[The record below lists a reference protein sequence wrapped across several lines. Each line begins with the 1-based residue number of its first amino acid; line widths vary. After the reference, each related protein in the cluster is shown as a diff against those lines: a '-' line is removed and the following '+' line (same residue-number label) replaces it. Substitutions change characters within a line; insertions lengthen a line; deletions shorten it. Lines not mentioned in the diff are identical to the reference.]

1 MKSAHKTLRGALR
14 ALVVAILG
22 GATVSVTL
30 AAGAG
35 THGNQSLSTLAS
47 GRVDQ
52 RGRMRAI
59 YHVASRRFPG
69 TPEEAA
75 RAFLQEKRSLL
86 KTEAETST
94 LKADRVLRVPG
105 GSHVRFVQQYRGIP
119 VYHGDVVVS
128 LNANNEI
135 GMITTNARDDIT
147 PNTTTPLFG
156 PERAISLTRTLLK
169 AHGNSLTNSERA
181 ELNVYRDD
189 ALGMDRLVYRV
200 TMALENPA
208 GDWEVL
214 LDATTGNEIRR
225 EDRFVNHST
234 DVTNVNGTGYVYTS
248 NPVSVARQTYGAPGY
263 IDNEDADTDQ
273 LTAGRTLVTLDSL
286 TFEDGL
292 YKLTGPACTITDIE
306 SPFDSV
312 AWVEQTPD
320 GFRYTRSQ
328 PGFEAVMAY
337 YHVTAAYR
345 RFVEL
350 GFSCPSLRSLPVDPH
365 GFQGKDNSHY
375 SPGGNWISFGTGGVD
390 DAEDAD
396 VIWHEYGH
404 AIQYNIIPTW
414 GGGECGALGEGFGD
428 YWAGSHSR
436 GLNQWSPTDQQ
447 YSWLFLWDGHNDY
460 WQGRILND
468 PHKYPFGTLSVHM
481 AGQIWSSALMEIQG
495 DLGRDVTDRLVLK
508 SLYYLTGEI
517 TAVDN
522 AQAILQADRDLYGG
536 IHLPTLMY
544 WLCTVKGFIPIS
556 GDNGVL
562 VLNDELPN
570 VSDTVI
576 ASQKGTETISPSQK
590 TMTSL
595 LPLISLAGEL
605 CISTSTFSNF
615 DTSALTTTN
624 LLVLLG
630 GINPHPFDNPAKRH
644 AIVEYVRRGGK
655 VLVEGGEVGYYYRRD
670 GTMPEIDS
678 AFRVTVLHARS
689 FVDDGA
695 STSLVCNEPQRGL
708 FSHPHQ
714 VSGPVTFETRSAFGD
729 RDIMTPE
736 TEDASTRSIGQWSD
750 PGQSPAI
757 IAHFDSAGKVQ
768 TLYLPFSLASIADSS
783 ISMELTENALSYI
796 LYYQSNATDVA
807 SRLEQIAG
815 KITLHQ
821 NYPNPFNPT
830 TTIAFDLP
838 SRSRVRLAV
847 FTVLGQE
854 VSTIVNGDLGAGPH
868 FYHWDATK
876 AGGMSL
882 SSGMYIFRLE
892 VDSGTQRFVQSRT
905 MLLIR

>member
-1 MKSAHKTLRGALR
+1 MKSAHKTLMRTLHAM
-14 ALVVAILG
+14 AIAVAC
-22 GATVSVTL
+22 GATVGVTL
-30 AAGAG
+30 VAGAG
-35 THGNQSLSTLAS
+35 TRNAQSLPTLAS
-47 GRVDQ
+47 SRVDQ
-52 RGRMRAI
+52 RGKMRAL

-86 KTEAETST
+86 KTEEQTSN

-105 GSHVRFVQQYRGIP
+105 GSHVRFVQHYRGIP
-119 VYHGDVVVS
+119 VYRGDVVVS

-135 GMITTNARDDIT
+135 GMITTNARDDISL
-147 PNTTTPLFG
+147 NTTTPSFG
-156 PERAISLTRTLLK
+156 PERAISLTRACLN
-169 AHGNSLTNSERA
+169 ARGNALANSELA

-189 ALGMDRLVYRV
+189 ALGTDRLVYRV

-225 EDRFVNHST
+225 EDRFVNHS
-234 DVTNVNGTGYVYTS
+234 DDMAKVNGTGYVYTS
-248 NPVSVARQTYGAPGY
+248 NPVSVAQQTYGSPGY
-263 IDNEDADTDQ
+263 VDNEDADTEQ

-286 TFEDGL
+286 SFENGL
-292 YKLTGPACTITDIE
+292 YRLTGPACTITDIE
-306 SPFDSV
+306 SPLDSV
-312 AWVEQTPD
+312 AFAEQTPE

-337 YHVTAAYR
+337 YHITAAYR

-350 GFSCPSLRSLPVDPH
+350 GFSCPSLRGLPVDPH
-365 GFQGKDNSHY
+365 GYQGKDNSHY

-436 GLNQWSPTDQQ
+436 GLNQWSPADQQ
-447 YSWLFLWDGHNDY
+447 YNWLFLWDGHNEY

-468 PHKYPFGTLSVHM
+468 PRKYPFGTLSVHM

-495 DLGRDVTDRLVLK
+495 DLGRNVTDRLVLK
-508 SLYYLTGEI
+508 SLYYLSGEA
-517 TAVDN
+517 TALDN

-570 VSDTVI
+570 VSDTLISSQRGTDVI
-576 ASQKGTETISPSQK
+576 GPSQK

-595 LPLISLAGEL
+595 LPLIPLAGDL
-605 CISTSTFSNF
+605 RISTSTFSDF

-630 GINPHPFDNPAKRH
+630 GINPHPFDNPAKRQ
-644 AIVEYVRRGGK
+644 AIVEFVRRGGK

-678 AFRVTVLHARS
+678 VFRVTVLHARS

-708 FSHPHQ
+708 FSQPHQ
-714 VSGPVTFETRSAFGD
+714 VSGPVTFATRSTFGD
-729 RDIMTPE
+729 RDIMSPE
-736 TEDASTRSIGQWSD
+736 TDNPSTRSIGQWSD

-757 IAHFDSAGKVQ
+757 IAHFDSAGRVQ

-783 ISMELTENALSYI
+783 ISLELAENALSYL

-807 SRLEQIAG
+807 GGQEQIPG
-815 KITLHQ
+815 KIALHQ
-821 NYPNPFNPT
+821 NYPNPFNPA
-830 TTIAFDLP
+830 TTIAFDLS

-847 FTVLGQE
+847 FTLLGQE
-854 VSTIVNGDLGAGPH
+854 VSAIVNGDLGAGSH
-868 FYHWDATK
+868 IYHWDATK
-876 AGGMSL
+876 AGGTSL
-882 SSGMYIFRLE
+882 SSGMYILRLE